1 MEEDS
6 TVSQDT
12 ITRLQS
18 VLLTSV
24 VEELPLPGQTEPVRF
39 PDLAFITQAS
49 KVLVSDDAVS
59 GQLDVSSI
67 EKPVEIT
74 PLAAIREEASQSG
87 DHFYVQFRPTKE
99 QEGQITIVIEVRMA
113 PAEADLKPLGL
124 GGIQATF
131 VQQPNGRWE
140 VIDPPVLYGI

>member
-6 TVSQDT
+6 TVSQDI

-24 VEELPLPGQTEPVRF
+24 VEEQPLPGQAEPVRF

-49 KVLVSDDAVS
+49 KVLVSDEEVS
-59 GQLDVSSI
+59 GQLDVSGI
-67 EKPVEIT
+67 DKPAEIL
-74 PLAAIREEASQSG
+74 PLAEIREEASQSG
-87 DHFYVQFRPTKE
+87 DRFYIQFRPARE

-113 PAEADLKPLGL
+113 PTEADLLPLGL

-131 VQQPNGRWE
+131 VQKPDGRWE
-140 VIDPPVLYGI
+140 VIDLPVLYGI